1 MENKRAQDLLR
12 TIQSRSPMTTAQRQ
26 VAVKQR
32 AEDYDIIDIVQTA
45 ALQGVT
51 YTEDYGT
58 EVAEGLIRSNSI
70 SMVTRVLDQIDEA
83 VKKEQNESL

>member
-12 TIQSRSPMTTAQRQ
+12 TIQSKSPMSTIERQ
-26 VAVKQR
+26 IAVRVR
-32 AEDYDIIDIVQTA
+32 AELYDIIDIVQTA

-70 SMVTRVLDQIDEA
+70 SMVTRVLDQIDEE
-83 VKKEQNESL
+83 VKKEQDESL

>member
-1 MENKRAQDLLR
+1 MQNKRAQDLLR
-12 TIQSRSPMTTAQRQ
+12 TLQSRDSCTYEQRQ
-26 VAVKQR
+26 EAVRQR
-32 AEDYDIIDIVQTA
+32 AELYDIIDIVQTA

-70 SMVTRVLDQIDEA
+70 SMVTRVLDSIDEA
-83 VKKEQNESL
+83 VTKEQNESL